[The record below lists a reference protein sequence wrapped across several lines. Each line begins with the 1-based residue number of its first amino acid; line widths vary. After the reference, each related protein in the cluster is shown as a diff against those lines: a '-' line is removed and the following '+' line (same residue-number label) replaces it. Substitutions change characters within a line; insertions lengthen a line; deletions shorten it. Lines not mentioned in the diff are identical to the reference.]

1 MNRSQLRGDLPE
13 PVYRYFDDVAL
24 LRPPADLLSAA
35 IDEIERTPQLNRFA
49 PLPLVGLAA
58 AVAIGIALLFSGFFP
73 SSPLKFGSDETPVS
87 TPTQAPTPE
96 PLAVVGGDGRLVE
109 VDAYR
114 LAEGDGPGGPW
125 SYWVWTA
132 HCAPSGLTVLY
143 QWVEYAPLRGGVGI
157 DLEQCHGGDPRVQPY
172 VVERSGVGDDGWS
185 FLYGQTQ
192 LDVVRVRVRL
202 VDGREYETETL
213 AAPRGLNWD
222 ARFYVM
228 LLPVDHGQIDTV
240 RGYDA
245 SGQDVGGDFDPGE
258 GAP

>member
-1 MNRSQLRGDLPE
+1 MNRWQLRGDLPE
-13 PVYRYFDDVAL
+13 PVSRYFEDIAL
-24 LRPPADLLSAA
+24 QQPPAELLSAA
-35 IDEIERTPQLNRFA
+35 TDEIERTPQASRFS
-49 PLPLVGLAA
+49 PLPFVGLAA
-58 AVAIGIALLFSGFFP
+58 AAAIMMALLFSGFF
-73 SSPLKFGSDETPVS
+73 SSAALKFGSDETPVS
-87 TPTQAPTPE
+87 TPTQEPTPE
-96 PLAVVGGDGRLVE
+96 PLAVVGGDGTLVE
-109 VDAYR
+109 VDGFR
-114 LAEGDGPGGPW
+114 LAEGEGPGGPW

-172 VVERSGVGDDGWS
+172 VVEQSGVSDAGWK

-192 LDVVRVRVRL
+192 LDVVRVKVRL
-202 VDGREYETETL
+202 VDGREYETETI
-213 AAPRGLNWD
+213 AAPEGLDWN

-228 LLPVDHGQIDTV
+228 LLPAGIDTV

-245 SGQDVGGDFDPGE
+245 SGQDVGGDSETGE